1 MNLKTTDYVGAGSID
16 ETDQFVWCA
25 DVKLGRTWVLCVL
38 VGFAP
43 ALVQNTVTL
52 SSPCANNLVLSNG
65 PIFCIPKLL

>member
-1 MNLKTTDYVGAGSID
+1 MNLKTTDYVSAGSID

-25 DVKLGRTWVLCVL
+25 DKLGRTWVLGVF

-65 PIFCIPKLL
+65 PIFRIPKLL